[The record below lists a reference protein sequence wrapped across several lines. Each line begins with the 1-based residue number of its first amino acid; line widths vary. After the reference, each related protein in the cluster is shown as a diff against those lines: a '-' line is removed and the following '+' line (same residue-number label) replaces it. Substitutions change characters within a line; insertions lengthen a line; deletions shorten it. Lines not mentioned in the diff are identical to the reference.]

1 MKKKIRII
9 IAEDEP
15 VILRGIVLTVTQ
27 LSSDYEIAA
36 LSQNGADALD
46 KIQDLKPDIVI
57 TDIKMPVM
65 DGLELIESASKASP
79 HTVFVILTGYAE
91 FEYAKRAM
99 QLQVADYL
107 LKPVDPDALEN
118 LLEKLTEQILSN
130 SKKDIH
136 DYLCQNIYRDSPQ
149 TVSYNPLTGQSLH
162 LLFIFYGSITSSM
175 YNELT
180 TGSLIAGD
188 RHLNPCD
195 GLDVGPEIQIINF
208 KGNYRNEAVYAIISS
223 PEHNLAARSAAQKIY
238 RSILCEDI
246 FINSILS
253 HEIRDGLDIPSHIR
267 SCYLFA
273 ISHIQFGESQF
284 FQNPAD
290 GPEETLSVSP
300 NVKELSKLLKP
311 VMHLSDISQFCRD
324 LTALWE
330 NSHATLLRIQTELLF
345 VLNKAMLKISAPL
358 DIYPV
363 PAELLASSASY
374 EELYQNLYLELGRLF
389 AQQDDGVPL
398 PGIPHA
404 RILAQKVRDY
414 LEQNYTRQI
423 SYKDFTDIFGYNEK
437 YLSLIFKEEFG
448 ISPSKYIL
456 ELRLTSAKELMR
468 QNPDMLLKDIARAVG
483 YDDQLYFS
491 RVFKNSEGVSPK
503 SYQKSLSASPK
514 VLERV

>member
-149 TVSYNPLTGQSLH
+149 TVSYNPLTGQSIQ

-208 KGNYRNEAVYAIISS
+208 K
-223 PEHNLAARSAAQKIY
+223 
-238 RSILCEDI
+238 
-246 FINSILS
+246 
-253 HEIRDGLDIPSHIR
+253 
-267 SCYLFA
+267 
-273 ISHIQFGESQF
+273 
-284 FQNPAD
+284 
-290 GPEETLSVSP
+290 
-300 NVKELSKLLKP
+300 KP
-311 VMHLSDISQFCRD
+311 L
-324 LTALWE
+324 
-330 NSHATLLRIQTELLF
+330 
-345 VLNKAMLKISAPL
+345 
-358 DIYPV
+358 
-363 PAELLASSASY
+363 
-374 EELYQNLYLELGRLF
+374 
-389 AQQDDGVPL
+389 
-398 PGIPHA
+398 
-404 RILAQKVRDY
+404 
-414 LEQNYTRQI
+414 
-423 SYKDFTDIFGYNEK
+423 
-437 YLSLIFKEEFG
+437 
-448 ISPSKYIL
+448 
-456 ELRLTSAKELMR
+456 
-468 QNPDMLLKDIARAVG
+468 
-483 YDDQLYFS
+483 
-491 RVFKNSEGVSPK
+491 
-503 SYQKSLSASPK
+503 
-514 VLERV
+514 